1 MSLETRTL
9 TRPLEVRAADDGVNR
24 VGGLAISYGGRADI
38 GDAFR
43 EEFAPGAFSKAVQGD
58 ILALFGHDRNRVLG
72 RTSAGTLRLRE
83 DREGVHFEIDLPDT
97 TDGRDLAV
105 SVSRGDIRGTS
116 FGFRS
121 VRETWDDGANPPL
134 RTIHEAMLF
143 EISPTADPAYGD
155 TTIAMR
161 SLDKIREEA
170 KREQAEHNRRAAEA
184 RIAERKAAAE
194 QKFRGI
200 RG

>member
-1 MSLETRTL
+1 MSIETRTL
-9 TRPLEVRAADDGVNR
+9 SAPLEARAVDGVKR
-24 VGGLAISYGGRADI
+24 VGGLAVSYGGQADI
-38 GDAFR
+38 GDSFR
-43 EEFAPGAFSKAVQGD
+43 ELFAPGAFRASLSDD

-83 DREGVHFEIDLPDT
+83 DANGVHFEIDLPDT

-105 SVSRGDIRGTS
+105 SVERGDIRGTS
-116 FGFRS
+116 FGFR
-121 VRETWDDGANPPL
+121 VQRETWDDTTNPPT
-134 RTIHEAMLF
+134 RTIHEAILR

-161 SLDKIREEA
+161 SLDQAREADRKA
-170 KREQAEHNRRAAEA
+170 KAEHNRQAAEA

-194 QKFRGI
+194 QKFRRLG
-200 RG
+200 